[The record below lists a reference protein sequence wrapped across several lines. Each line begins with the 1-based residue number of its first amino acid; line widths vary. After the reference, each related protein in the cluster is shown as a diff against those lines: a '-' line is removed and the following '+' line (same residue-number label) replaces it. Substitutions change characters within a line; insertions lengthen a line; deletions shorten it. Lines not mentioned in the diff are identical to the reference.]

1 MPNVDIHLS
10 KGGIAAGRKKI
21 VSSGPAAAEGE
32 SLLRLTWLTSVDV
45 KNLAL
50 E

>member
-32 SLLRLTWLTSVDV
+32 SLLRLTWLTGGDI
-45 KNLAL
+45 KNLL
-50 E
+50 PG

>member
-21 VSSGPAAAEGE
+21 VSSGPAAAKGE
-32 SLLRLTWLTSVDV
+32 SLFWLTGGDI
-45 KNLAL
+45 KNLL
-50 E
+50 LG